1 MPEREPEPWESGAAA
16 LFLWIET
23 PQGNVE
29 VWAPGGD
36 RTPARSYRPSIA
48 VSARAESRLVDAW
61 RGALCHAGLNEGD
74 FYLLPCPGAP
84 ADEHAKGNN
93 YEPGVE
99 QGEDEFRRGEVLAE
113 ANVPEHRAK
122 HRVAVFTRVGE
133 GERLPASNR

>member
-1 MPEREPEPWESGAAA
+1 MPNRKPEPWESGAAA
-16 LFLWIET
+16 PFLWIET

-29 VWAPGGD
+29 VWAPGGN
-36 RTPARSYRPSIA
+36 RTPARSYRASMA

-61 RGALCHAGLNEGD
+61 RVALCHAALNEGD

-84 ADEHAKGNN
+84 ADKHAKGNN